1 MLLELLFVLFAT
13 VITNGLMLCEA
24 EPVGL
29 TVIKF
34 AFYCRM
40 VWTRVDDKICVSNEE
55 VFLRRK
61 FGEGL
66 FTL

>member
-1 MLLELLFVLFAT
+1 MLLELLFVFFAT
-13 VITNGLMLCEA
+13 VVTNGLMLSEA

-29 TVIKF
+29 TVVWL

-40 VWTRVDDKICVSNEE
+40 VRTRVNHKVRISYEE

-61 FGEGL
+61 FREGL